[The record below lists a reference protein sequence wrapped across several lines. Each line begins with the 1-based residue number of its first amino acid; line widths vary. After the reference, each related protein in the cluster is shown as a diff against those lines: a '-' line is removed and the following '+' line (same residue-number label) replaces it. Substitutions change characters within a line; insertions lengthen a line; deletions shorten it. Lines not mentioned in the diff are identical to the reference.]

1 MIRTILASAS
11 PRRQELLTQ
20 IGINFDVCPSNCE
33 EIITCEEPED
43 IVKELALQKA
53 ADVADRTIGED
64 VLVIG
69 ADTIVVCEGEIL
81 GKPKNEADA
90 MRMLHKLM
98 GKTHEVYT
106 GVALISRRGGSEQL
120 IVFAEKTEV
129 DVCTLKTDELKYYV
143 ESGEPMDKAG
153 AYGIQGKFA
162 KFITGIRGDYY
173 NVVGLP
179 VCRLYHEMKL
189 LLYPKDHLQEK
200 I

>member
-11 PRRQELLTQ
+11 PRRKELLEQ
-20 IGINFDVCPSNCE
+20 IGIQFDIVPSKCE

-53 ADVADRTIGED
+53 SDVADQLHGED

-69 ADTIVVCEGEIL
+69 ADTIVVCDKEIL

-90 MRMLHKLM
+90 HRMLHKLM
-98 GKTHEVYT
+98 GRTHEVYT
-106 GVALISRRGGSEQL
+106 GVALISRRGGSEQM
-120 IVFAEKTEV
+120 IVFAERTEV
-129 DVCTLKTDELKYYV
+129 DVMNMKTDELKYYV
-143 ESGEPMDKAG
+143 ESGEPLDKAG

-162 KFITGIRGDYY
+162 KFISGIRGDYY

-179 VCRLYHEMKL
+179 VARLYHEMKL